1 MVLPNKWEESEMI
14 LSGKNQHDS
23 FIGWEEPKWFFQVMG
38 RTKMVLP
45 WNGKNQNGSS
55 TGWEEPKWFF
65 HRVGRTKMVL
75 PSVGKTQNSCSLPLG
90 RKDSSLENQ
99 DGSSYAGKN
108 HNDSSIKNGTTQM
121 VLLNN
126 WEE

>member
-55 TGWEEPKWFF
+55 TGWEEPKNQ
-65 HRVGRTKMVL
+65 RTKD
-75 PSVGKTQNSCSLPLG
+75 
-90 RKDSSLENQ
+90 DSS
-99 DGSSYAGKN
+99 YTGKN
-108 HNDSSIKNGTTQM
+108 HNDSSIKNGMTKV
-121 VLLNN
+121 VLPNKC
-126 WEE
+126 EK